1 MQKEEVDIF
10 SVSES
15 DIHYFDQQK
24 PFGLKGFNTFYPIQ
38 RKEENDIKRVLV
50 FVKEGIEVT
59 QRTDLMSKNVSTVWL
74 ETRGKNE
81 KKILLCV
88 T

>member
-50 FVKEGIEVT
+50 FVKEGIEY
-59 QRTDLMSKNVSTVWL
+59 KNYESIQTSRRQPGCIFYL
-74 ETRGKNE
+74 F
-81 KKILLCV
+81 
-88 T
+88 